1 MPSAAWGTVKA
12 VCDSLRRQVSD
23 MQEES
28 RPWADQLPRR
38 AARRAPG
45 LPCPQTH
52 LLPPEAEA
60 HSNSAAPSSLLL
72 RTGAAEPRRHHQ
84 HHNSDLFSTKFTIL
98 LLSKRWAANTCV
110 YWETKPNLVILF
122 TFFSLSRRRGKLLL
136 LFWRRAAGLE
146 GHLTGGARPSSAA
159 CSRALPTS
167 PSHVLQPP
175 ACSEPLGTVL
185 VTSAPTASAPDLCH
199 QAHPQVAQQ
208 DCSLRPHQT
217 KLEHK

>member
-45 LPCPQTH
+45 LPCPQPH

-122 TFFSLSRRRGKLLL
+122 FQPQQKEKKTAAAFLKESCWTRGTSDRRRASQLC
-136 LFWRRAAGLE
+136 
-146 GHLTGGARPSSAA
+146 SMQQSAA
-159 CSRALPTS
+159 HVPQPRPAATGVLRAFGHHAGNISTNCIGSRSVPPGSS
-167 PSHVLQPP
+167 PSGTTGLQP
-175 ACSEPLGTVL
+175 
-185 VTSAPTASAPDLCH
+185 
-199 QAHPQVAQQ
+199 
-208 DCSLRPHQT
+208 
-217 KLEHK
+217 

>member
-1 MPSAAWGTVKA
+1 MSLPSAAWGTVKA

-45 LPCPQTH
+45 LPCPQPH

-98 LLSKRWAANTCV
+98 LLPKRWAANTCV
-110 YWETKPNLVILF
+110 YCETKPNLVILF
-122 TFFSLSRRRGKLLL
+122 FSASAEGEENCCCFSEGELLDSRDIWPEARVPALQH
-136 LFWRRAAGLE
+136 AAE
-146 GHLTGGARPSSAA
+146 RCP
-159 CSRALPTS
+159 R
-167 PSHVLQPP
+167 PP
-175 ACSEPLGTVL
+175 ATSCSHQCAQSLW
-185 VTSAPTASAPDLCH
+185 AP
-199 QAHPQVAQQ
+199 
-208 DCSLRPHQT
+208 RW
-217 KLEHK
+217 